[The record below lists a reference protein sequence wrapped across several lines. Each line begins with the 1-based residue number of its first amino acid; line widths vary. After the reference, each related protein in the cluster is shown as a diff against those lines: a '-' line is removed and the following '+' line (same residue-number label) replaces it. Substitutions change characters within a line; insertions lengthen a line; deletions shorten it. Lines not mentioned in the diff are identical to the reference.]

1 MNILTQQTVAMRR
14 AERKQWTLKP
24 QDLAMALK
32 LSLLRDNKMSYAAL
46 AKAMRLSP
54 YEAHAAV
61 QRLGAARLVVS
72 GADGNELARSALL
85 EFLVH
90 GARYAFPP
98 VTGEPTIGVPTA
110 HGAAPLDK
118 HFASGGELP
127 PVWPHPQGPARG
139 NLLLPLY
146 PRLPEAAVAD
156 SELYEL
162 LALFDAL
169 RIGRARE
176 RKMATELIEDR
187 LKQTAS

>member
-1 MNILTQQTVAMRR
+1 MNVRAQQTVAMRR
-14 AERKQWTLKP
+14 ATRKQWTLKP
-24 QDLAMALK
+24 QDLAVALK
-32 LSLLRDNKMSYAAL
+32 LSLLRGEEMSYAAL

-54 YEAHAAV
+54 FEAHAAV

-72 GADGNELARSALL
+72 GAGGNALARKALR

-98 VTGEPTIGVPTA
+98 VMGEPTIGVPTA
-110 HGAAPLDK
+110 HGAAPLNS
-118 HFASGGELP
+118 HFPGGGDLP
-127 PVWPHPQGPARG
+127 PVWPHPQGKVRG
-139 NLLLPLY
+139 NTLLPLY
-146 PRLPEAAVAD
+146 PKVPEAAVAD

-176 RKMATELIEDR
+176 RKMAAALLEER
-187 LKQTAS
+187 LT